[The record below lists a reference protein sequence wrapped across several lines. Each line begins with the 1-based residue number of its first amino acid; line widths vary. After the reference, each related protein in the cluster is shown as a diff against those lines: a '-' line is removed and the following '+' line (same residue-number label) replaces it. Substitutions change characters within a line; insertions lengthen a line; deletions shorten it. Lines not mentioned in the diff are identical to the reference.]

1 MAKEKK
7 DDNEGVC
14 SGGGVRGVRGVLDCD
29 PDDERAVE
37 DLNNSN

>member
-14 SGGGVRGVRGVLDCD
+14 SGGGVRGVLDCD